1 MADSLVLHGVKDVRK
16 HTGTEMVRLAPRGGG
31 DVFRLKCWWLN
42 GQVSTTY
49 VTATV
54 FQVTTADGTVKLAVD
69 SSVGTNLRIDHDG
82 SFNFNF
88 YHPNEVSRA
97 ALFTDSFELI
107 EHYVFPKISGG
118 KIMLVTPPNP
128 ASRPDTSGDSAT
140 SVDDVVIVAS
150 DGTTTATV
158 GDIKTYNATVQ
169 GNATPFTY
177 DWTIVGGTLTANN
190 VQQAEVTWSVEG
202 EGSVS
207 CVVGGSGEN
216 YDDSTASDT
225 FAVTVAAAPAP
236 EPEPDPE
243 PTFQDKVDAADQTF
257 AVTVVDNGGDE
268 FALNG
273 NVQSTVL
280 LFAGDTVHFDVSDA
294 SVSGHPLKIYTDA
307 SKTAEVTEGFE
318 QEGTDILFTPA
329 AAGTYSYQCANHEAM
344 GGLIEASDPA

>member
-31 DVFRLKCWWLN
+31 DVFRLKCWWLK

-69 SSVGTNLRIDHDG
+69 SNAGTNVRIDHDG

-118 KIMLVTPPNP
+118 KIMLVIPPDA

-140 SVDDVVIVAS
+140 SVVDAVITSA

-169 GNATPFTY
+169 GDATPFTY
-177 DWTIVGGTLTANN
+177 DWTIVGGVLTADGN
-190 VQQAEVTWSVEG
+190 QQAQVTWSAEG
-202 EGSVS
+202 AGSVS

-216 YDDSTASDT
+216 YDNSTATDT
-225 FAVTVAAAPAP
+225 LAVTVAAAPA
-236 EPEPDPE
+236 PE
-243 PTFQDKVDAADQTF
+243 PTFQDKVDAADATF
-257 AVTVVDNGGDE
+257 AVTVVDSGGDKY
-268 FALNG
+268 ALNG
-273 NVQSTVL
+273 NVQATAL
-280 LFAGDTVHFDVSDA
+280 IFAGDTIHFDVSDA
-294 SVSGHPLKIYTDA
+294 SMSGHPLKIYTDA
-307 SKTAEVTEGFE
+307 SKTEEVTEGVE

-329 AAGTYSYQCANHEAM
+329 AAGTYSYQCANHAAM
-344 GGLIEASDPA
+344 GGSIEVSDPG